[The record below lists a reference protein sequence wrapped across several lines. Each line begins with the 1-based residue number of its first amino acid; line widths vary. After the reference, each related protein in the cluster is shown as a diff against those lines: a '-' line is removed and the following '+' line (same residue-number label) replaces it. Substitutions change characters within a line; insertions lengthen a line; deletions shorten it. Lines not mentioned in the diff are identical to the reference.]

1 MADEKEQPREEHEE
15 QASPLPSEPSL
26 ERMDQPTE
34 PAKGWLSRLTPQ
46 QRLFLIVGGALV
58 AMLFGLNIVSHFHR
72 KHAQQTSPVDISH
85 VQQDDQGAD
94 ANGLFQVSPAQQR
107 SQSGQRQDRSGQAFS
122 VDSHTQGSPAEAD
135 AKARLDTLKQ
145 RLALIQL
152 RGQIQVA
159 EAKLRVPAYTQDQRS
174 MTVPVNS
181 GKKNVEASASGANRQ
196 AAPHA
201 QEPGESAGANHL
213 GSQSELISKVTTEPS
228 PQEAGRQAFLKMGT
242 FIDAT
247 LENELV
253 TDNASS
259 PVMALVNR
267 SYYDPL
273 TRKLLV
279 PAGTRVLGVAHRVKY
294 QTSSRLAITFKVFQ
308 FPDGHTISL
317 SPEEQALE
325 ANGIFGLMDRVNRHT
340 ARILFTA
347 GLVGVLT
354 GWNASQIQGNYAY
367 GGNDMMRI
375 QAGQSVSHTAQQ
387 LLSPFLNAVP
397 TITVHAGHPMKIWI
411 MRDIPLDH
419 YHAQE

>member
-1 MADEKEQPREEHEE
+1 MADEKEHPREEHGE

-181 GKKNVEASASGANRQ
+181 GKKNVETPASGAKRQ
-196 AAPHA
+196 A
-201 QEPGESAGANHL
+201 G
-213 GSQSELISKVTTEPS
+213 
-228 PQEAGRQAFLKMGT
+228 PQA
-242 FIDAT
+242 
-247 LENELV
+247 V

-367 GGNDMMRI
+367 G
-375 QAGQSVSHTAQQ
+375 
-387 LLSPFLNAVP
+387 
-397 TITVHAGHPMKIWI
+397 
-411 MRDIPLDH
+411 
-419 YHAQE
+419 